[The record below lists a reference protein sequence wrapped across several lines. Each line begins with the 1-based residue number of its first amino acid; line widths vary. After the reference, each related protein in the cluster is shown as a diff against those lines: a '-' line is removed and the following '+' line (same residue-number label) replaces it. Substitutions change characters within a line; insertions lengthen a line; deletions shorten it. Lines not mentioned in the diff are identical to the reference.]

1 MAFIVEPQ
9 VEEYAEAYTTPDGD
23 LFERL
28 AEETRAKTT
37 APQMMVGRIE
47 GRFLATLVAL
57 SGARRILEFGT
68 FTGYSSI
75 SMASALPADGKVI
88 TLDVDPE
95 ATAIA
100 RRYMDESGHGDK
112 IEIRLGPALETLQ
125 DVEGPFDLIFI
136 DADKPNY
143 VNYYEAALPL
153 LADDGLVIADN
164 VLWSGRVVEDDGDE
178 STRAIK
184 EFNEHVRADDRV
196 VSVMLTV
203 RDGMTL
209 IRKAAESFPEPCKNR
224 PILLVSRGLIFC
236 DLRGGLRPGC
246 IGACLR
252 WPRRCSSSCS
262 PGRLQASARPP
273 RAGAL
278 DGSRPRCSTRLPSA
292 AVRPSGSS

>member
-1 MAFIVEPQ
+1 MAFIVESQ
-9 VEEYAEAYTTPDGD
+9 VEEYAEAHTTPDGE

-75 SMASALPADGKVI
+75 SMASALPPDGKVI

-125 DVEGPFDLIFI
+125 DVSGPFDLVFI

-153 LADDGLVIADN
+153 LADDGLLIADN
-164 VLWSGRVVEDDGDE
+164 VLWSGRVVEDEDDGDE

-209 IRKAAESFPEPCKNR
+209 VRKR
-224 PILLVSRGLIFC
+224 
-236 DLRGGLRPGC
+236 
-246 IGACLR
+246 
-252 WPRRCSSSCS
+252 
-262 PGRLQASARPP
+262 
-273 RAGAL
+273 
-278 DGSRPRCSTRLPSA
+278 
-292 AVRPSGSS
+292 

>member
-9 VEEYAEAYTTPDGD
+9 VEEYAEAHTTPDGE

-28 AEETRAKTT
+28 AEETRGKTT

-75 SMASALPADGKVI
+75 SMASALPPGGRVI

-112 IEIRLGPALETLQ
+112 IEVRLGPALETLQ
-125 DVEGPFDLIFI
+125 DVAGPFDLVFI

-153 LADDGLVIADN
+153 LADDGLMIADN

-196 VSVMLTV
+196 VSVLLTV

-209 IRKAAESFPEPCKNR
+209 IRKR
-224 PILLVSRGLIFC
+224 PK
-236 DLRGGLRPGC
+236 
-246 IGACLR
+246 
-252 WPRRCSSSCS
+252 
-262 PGRLQASARPP
+262 
-273 RAGAL
+273 
-278 DGSRPRCSTRLPSA
+278 
-292 AVRPSGSS
+292 PSGTL